1 MFCFCF
7 PPHSSYSYQI
17 DLESDSGSEISGDED
32 TNEKTDS
39 GDDNKPF
46 DAEKKDNEFRS
57 EDFVNFANMDPF
69 SSMLGV

>member
-1 MFCFCF
+1 MVA
-7 PPHSSYSYQI
+7 SKLTE
-17 DLESDSGSEISGDED
+17 LESDSGSENSEDED
-32 TNEKTDS
+32 EEDTKEKTDS
-39 GDDNKPF
+39 GDDINNNNKPL